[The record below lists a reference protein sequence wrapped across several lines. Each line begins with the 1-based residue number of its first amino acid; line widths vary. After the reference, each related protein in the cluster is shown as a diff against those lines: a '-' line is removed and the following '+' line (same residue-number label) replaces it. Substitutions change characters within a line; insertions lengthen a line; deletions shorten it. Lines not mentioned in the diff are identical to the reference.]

1 MKLSQVLKDWPEK
14 RAIPKG
20 FLSKEIFTKEDID
33 GMSKEGI
40 YNLGRF
46 DAHNTALTSCDR
58 EIDREALAKVIG
70 EVQSCPNPDC
80 GDKGWY
86 VGETTTREYVTR
98 DMALDAGDKTLE
110 GSVYREAE
118 QEQVQ
123 CEFCYTNSLS
133 KFNLADHII
142 ATMPTWLKRIEDK

>member
-1 MKLSQVLKDWPEK
+1 MKLSEVLKEDWPEK
-14 RAIPKG
+14 REVCEVNSNPA
-20 FLSKEIFTKEDID
+20 FTFDNNVHF
-33 GMSKEGI
+33 
-40 YNLGRF
+40 YNE
-46 DAHNTALTSCDR
+46 ALTSCDR
-58 EIDREALAKVIG
+58 EIDREALARVLS

-86 VGETTTREYVTR
+86 VGETTKREYVTR

-110 GSVYREAE
+110 GIVYREAQ

-133 KFNLADHII
+133 KFNLDDHII
-142 ATMPTWLKRIEDK
+142 STMPTRLRKAEGKQYG